1 MKIKLVLL
9 IVIPV
14 IFSYW
19 FLYNL
24 SNRPITVFRNNIKA
38 GNIDLSRK
46 TLNSGLELLR
56 TSINTP
62 IYLNIE
68 SQSRVVT
75 LEDLGISYDEN
86 ELQKA
91 TETCRFRKPLIFCR
105 NTSNEPI
112 NQDEFV
118 VVDDTQLSQYLEELE
133 NEFKFI
139 SKNSIIS
146 FYDYSFIAPSESAD
160 ISLNKDIFINKNS
173 LAQVI
178 DTKDIKI
185 KLNLETKDDLNKQK
199 TSTNNLIENI
209 TNPLLIKY
217 GRNPVYIPKNT
228 LKSFI
233 SSKEENDL
241 IKNYILE
248 NKVKDYLDNIKDKYE
263 KDEVIILEK
272 ESIRAIQM
280 ALLFRATDYKVNN
293 AVILPIEGMPRT
305 NGELHN
311 KYLELIKSQ
320 QRLYRFEKGKLVKTY
335 IVSTGLTWETP
346 SGEYTVLGKQ
356 KMTISYFGNWYMPN
370 YLPIGYING
379 QYRFGFHAI
388 PYHMDGYGNI
398 YSRDENTMGSPA
410 TGGCIQLTY
419 DESLELF
426 EWANVGLPVYIYE

>member
-1 MKIKLVLL
+1 MKVKLVFLL
-9 IVIPV
+9 IIPV

-19 FLYNL
+19 LLYNL
-24 SNRPITVFRNNIKA
+24 SNKPITVFRNNIKA
-38 GNIDLSRK
+38 GNIDLSWK
-46 TLNSGLELLR
+46 TLNTGLELLN

-68 SQSRVVT
+68 SQSRATT
-75 LEDLGISYDEN
+75 LNDLGITYDEN
-86 ELQKA
+86 ELLKA
-91 TETCRFRKPLIFCR
+91 TKTCRFRKPLIFCR

-112 NQDEFV
+112 NNDEFIM
-118 VVDDTQLSQYLEELE
+118 VDDTRLSQYLDELE
-133 NEFKFI
+133 KEFEFI

-146 FYDYSFIAPSESAD
+146 FYDYSFIAPSINAT
-160 ISLNKDIFINKNS
+160 ISLNKDVFTNKKS
-173 LAQVI
+173 LSQII

-199 TSTNNLIENI
+199 TATTNLIEKI

-228 LKSFI
+228 LKTFI
-233 SSKEENDL
+233 NSTEENNL
-241 IKNYILE
+241 IKNYISE
-248 NKVKDYLDNIKDKYE
+248 DKVKEFLNSIKDKYE
-263 KDEVIILEK
+263 KDDVKILEK
-272 ESIRAIQM
+272 ESVRAIQM
-280 ALLFRATDYKVNN
+280 ALLFRTTDYKVNN
-293 AVILPIEGMPRT
+293 AVILPIEGKPRT
-305 NGELHN
+305 NGELHDV
-311 KYLELIKSQ
+311 YLELIKSQ
-320 QRLYRFEKGKLVKTY
+320 QRLYRFENGKLVKTY

-346 SGEYTVLGKQ
+346 PGEYKILGKQ

-388 PYHMDGYGNI
+388 PYHMDGFGNI

-419 DESLELF
+419 DDSLELF
-426 EWANVGLPVYIYE
+426 EWAIIGIPVYIYE